1 MPFRTMDSLDSVEM
15 VMVFEEVFDTQI
27 TDDEAE
33 RCGSPSEIV
42 DILERRLSNDRPNMQ
57 AVALLRKIAKEQ
69 AQPELAEGLEGTW
82 RREQIAA
89 IVRKF
94 LR

>member
-1 MPFRTMDSLDSVEM
+1 MDSLDSVEM
-15 VMVFEEVFDTQI
+15 VMLFEEVFETEI

-42 DILERRLSNDRPNMQ
+42 DILERRLSNERPNKQ
-57 AVALLRKIAKEQ
+57 AAALLRKIAKEQ
-69 AQPELAEGLEGTW
+69 EQPELAEGLEGIW
-82 RREQIAA
+82 RRDQIAA
-89 IVRKF
+89 IVREV